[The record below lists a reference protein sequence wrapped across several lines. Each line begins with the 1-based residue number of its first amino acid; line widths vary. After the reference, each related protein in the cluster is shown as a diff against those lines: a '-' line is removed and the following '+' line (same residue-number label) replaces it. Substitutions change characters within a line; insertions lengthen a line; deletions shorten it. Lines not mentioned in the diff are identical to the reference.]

1 MFRALVL
8 TYLFLVS
15 AVTAAAQEQTASAT
29 KDRDRDIQLI
39 RDHIDSI
46 FQAYAD
52 KDSARVRATHSEHW
66 RGFLRSSP
74 SILKGVD
81 EYMAFANVG
90 LRSPGGITGYEMLEF
105 DVVFYGEDV
114 AVVPYVADMFVA
126 QGDQSGAIKIRAL
139 DVYARLEEEWI
150 QVASNTANHPES
162 EGLFRFAFPNEKQS
176 ILEAR
181 ESVWRAYFAND
192 RVALET
198 LVPEG
203 AIAIPVGEAAGDA
216 AWQETPEILA
226 AASNLA
232 RRGAKLVSLKFPETE
247 IQMYGRNTAVVYTT
261 YAVELEIQ
269 GERQALA
276 GRGTEIFSF
285 QDGRWK
291 NTGWHLDQGK

>member
-1 MFRALVL
+1 MFRALIL
-8 TYLFLVS
+8 TYLFLLPLTMTVQGESVS
-15 AVTAAAQEQTASAT
+15 AAG
-29 KDRDRDIQLI
+29 DRERDTQLI

-52 KDSARVRATHSEHW
+52 KDAPRVRATHSEHW

-74 SILKGVD
+74 TILKGVD

-90 LRSPGGITGYEMLEF
+90 LRSPGGLTGYEMLEF
-105 DVVFYGEDV
+105 DVVFYGDDL

-139 DVYARLEEEWI
+139 DVYARLEGEWI

-176 ILEAR
+176 ILEAQ
-181 ESVWRAYFAND
+181 EAVWRAYFAND
-192 RVALET
+192 QIALQA
-198 LVPEG
+198 LLPEG
-203 AIAIPVGEAAGDA
+203 TIALPAEEKG
-216 AWQETPEILA
+216 WKETPEILT
-226 AASNLA
+226 AASDLA
-232 RRGAKLVSLKFPETE
+232 RRGAKLVRLEFPETE
-247 IQMYGRNTAVVYTT
+247 VQMYGRNTAVVYTT
-261 YAVELEIQ
+261 YALELEIQ
-269 GERQALA
+269 GERQDLS

-291 NTGWHLDQGK
+291 NTGWHLDRED